1 MGLSVGWRGKDY
13 SAEGN
18 GGRVSDD
25 DTEDVVLIDH
35 SVVMEMSVFET
46 HTESI

>member
-1 MGLSVGWRGKDY
+1 MDLSGGRCSKDY
-13 SAEGN
+13 STEGN

-35 SVVMEMSVFET
+35 SVVMGMSVFET